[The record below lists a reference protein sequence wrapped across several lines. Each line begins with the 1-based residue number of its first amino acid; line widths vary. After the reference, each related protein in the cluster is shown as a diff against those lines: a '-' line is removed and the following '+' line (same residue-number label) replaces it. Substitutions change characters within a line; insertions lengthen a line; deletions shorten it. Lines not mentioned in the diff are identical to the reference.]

1 MSKTK
6 PSGHLSTQ
14 PTNPKPY
21 SGTCLD
27 KPLQIRLP
35 VITILLLFIL
45 ILNTSFLD
53 SRREMTGGES
63 TEYVPD
69 LIRGIKT
76 TLYDIGMQ
84 DTVVLYGEN
93 IAVYGQVRQF
103 YVQRD
108 FKPAWTSYARM
119 NRNGSIAMELIEHA
133 RNFGLEPLL
142 YHLDVLRA
150 MQHQLSHEKNA
161 IRHRQFREKTEILL
175 TDALLKLMINLHSG
189 YRAFDSTLFTEF
201 WIDSLPDKLL
211 EGIMVDR
218 LPEMILS
225 VQPRFFEYEQLQK
238 ATGNF
243 VGKTELTNDYQ
254 TLDESCEDSVTFNNQ
269 VRKVLSGLGY
279 FKKNMG
285 DTALSAGLKE
295 FQLHHGLEPDGRAGK
310 YTLEALRMTT
320 LYHYRML
327 ALNLDRLRKQ
337 ENSSTH
343 LLYVN
348 IPAYKLKVFRDN
360 HLQESYRVIVGD
372 PKTPTP
378 QMTSSVERII
388 SNPTWHVPRSILRN
402 EMLLKIK
409 SDTGYLN
416 RNRFKLVDK
425 HNRTVSYESI
435 DMARISDED
444 FGYTLRQEAGSDNAL
459 GKVKFI
465 FSNPYAVYMHD
476 TPGKALFSKDIRA
489 LSHGCIRVQNPE
501 KLADYMVRMV
511 QTDTTDIGRL
521 IEQGVRREINL
532 STAIPIRISYI
543 TCDVDEKGDLYFY
556 KDIYGIDQYELDKL
570 APYMGMN

>member
-1 MSKTK
+1 
-6 PSGHLSTQ
+6 
-14 PTNPKPY
+14 
-21 SGTCLD
+21 
-27 KPLQIRLP
+27 
-35 VITILLLFIL
+35 
-45 ILNTSFLD
+45 
-53 SRREMTGGES
+53 
-63 TEYVPD
+63 
-69 LIRGIKT
+69 
-76 TLYDIGMQ
+76 
-84 DTVVLYGEN
+84 
-93 IAVYGQVRQF
+93 
-103 YVQRD
+103 
-108 FKPAWTSYARM
+108 
-119 NRNGSIAMELIEHA
+119 
-133 RNFGLEPLL
+133 
-142 YHLDVLRA
+142 
-150 MQHQLSHEKNA
+150 
-161 IRHRQFREKTEILL
+161 
-175 TDALLKLMINLHSG
+175 
-189 YRAFDSTLFTEF
+189 
-201 WIDSLPDKLL
+201 
-211 EGIMVDR
+211 
-218 LPEMILS
+218 
-225 VQPRFFEYEQLQK
+225 
-238 ATGNF
+238 
-243 VGKTELTNDYQ
+243 
-254 TLDESCEDSVTFNNQ
+254 
-269 VRKVLSGLGY
+269 
-279 FKKNMG
+279 MG
-285 DTALSAGLKE
+285 DTALSAGLME
-295 FQLHHGLEPDGRAGK
+295 FQQHHGLEPDGRAGK

-337 ENSSTH
+337 ENSSVH

-388 SNPTWHVPRSILRN
+388 SNPTWHVPKSILRN

-409 SDTGYLN
+409 SDSGYLK

-444 FGYTLRQEAGSDNAL
+444 FGYTLRQDAGSDNAL

-521 IEQGVRREINL
+521 IEKGVRREINL

-570 APYMGMN
+570 APYMGIN